1 MIRPPPGPTRTDTLV
16 AYTTL
21 FRSPPAVLRIVE
33 RPALRDQRSAQVGA
47 GMASRREAAAGYVPS
62 VAVDVADL
70 AVDSP
75 CASELPHRLRRHLPT
90 EVDDAIPA
98 LAGLAR
104 LRSVD
109 TPQPH
114 ALAGDYQCVAVE
126 HLFHV
131 AREPARR
138 LGASGVRNSGDRQS
152 VV

>member
-1 MIRPPPGPTRTDTLV
+1 
-16 AYTTL
+16 
-21 FRSPPAVLRIVE
+21 
-33 RPALRDQRSAQVGA
+33 
-47 GMASRREAAAGYVPS
+47 MASRREAAAGYVPS

-126 HLFHV
+126 HLFPV
-131 AREPARR
+131 ARAPARR
-138 LGASGVRNSGDRQS
+138 LGARGFRNSGQDCGEAEVGGGGRPRPGGPTCGRRPPPTNTNQTNGA
-152 VV
+152 V